1 MAVGFGA
8 VHPDPTSKGG
18 LIYTANLLASG
29 RLLRTTSLPAW
40 QKPFAELYHH
50 LSGLSAPVARRRLRD
65 DFFVDQE
72 DAPGPT
78 RMGAFLELLRDESRG
93 ARVDRKE
100 ETVDE
105 MILDLAPDITI
116 IRSLITAGR
125 SPTEAA
131 QVKIYSKTSASAR

>member
-1 MAVGFGA
+1 M
-8 VHPDPTSKGG
+8 
-18 LIYTANLLASG
+18 
-29 RLLRTTSLPAW
+29 
-40 QKPFAELYHH
+40 
-50 LSGLSAPVARRRLRD
+50 
-65 DFFVDQE
+65 DQE

-116 IRSLITAGR
+116 IRSLIRAGR

-131 QVKIYSKTSASAR
+131 QVKICSKTSASAR

>member
-18 LIYTANLLASG
+18 LIYTAKRLASG

-40 QKPFAELYHH
+40 QKPFAKLYHH
-50 LSGLSAPVARRRLRD
+50 LSGLSAAVARRWLRD

-78 RMGAFLELLRDESRG
+78 QMGAFLELLRHEG
-93 ARVDRKE
+93 WVALAARKE

-125 SPTEAA
+125 SPAEAA
-131 QVKIYSKTSASAR
+131 PVRICSKTSASAR